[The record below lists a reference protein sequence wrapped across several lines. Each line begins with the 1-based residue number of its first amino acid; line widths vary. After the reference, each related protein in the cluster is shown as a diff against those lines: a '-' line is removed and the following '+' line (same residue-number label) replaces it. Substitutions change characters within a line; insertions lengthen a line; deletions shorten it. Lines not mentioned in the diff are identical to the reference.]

1 MSRPPMKAALR
12 SAILDA
18 HAEHADWGH
27 RRIAAACGTSR
38 DSVRRALR
46 FAENIAAAAA
56 GSSTATTAPA
66 PAPASV
72 RPPGTAETLSRSTP
86 GMGPGPRRV
95 AVSALQPLSDEDWR
109 ARPGGP
115 DLLSP
120 GWFPW

>member
-1 MSRPPMKAALR
+1 MARRPMAAALR
-12 SAILDA
+12 SAILET

-27 RRIAAACGTSR
+27 RRIATACGTSR

-56 GSSTATTAPA
+56 GSSAATTGPA
-66 PAPASV
+66 PAPAAV
-72 RPPGTAETLSRSTP
+72 RPPVP
-86 GMGPGPRRV
+86 GQATSAPRRV
-95 AVSALQPLSDEDWR
+95 AVSALQPLSDEDWNH
-109 ARPGGP
+109 RPGGP